1 MRKLLIL
8 LLVTFALPIAVRTHE
23 IAPYFLIIVSTKKEG
38 VIKVP
43 MASLEACKKAQ
54 KLFLKKESWTSA
66 EGMGRYVGLYEKT
79 LCLSSK

>member
-8 LLVTFALPIAVRTHE
+8 LLVTFALPIAVRTNE

-38 VIKVP
+38 VMKVP

-54 KLFLKKESWTSA
+54 KLF
-66 EGMGRYVGLYEKT
+66 
-79 LCLSSK
+79 